1 MACIQCNCGKTRILL
16 ATNRPRTLTVCCC
29 EDCWKRFDVLHQQRG
44 GPKAQDRNLPALL
57 YTFENSLVIE
67 SGDIYFF
74 KLHEGP
80 CPVNAA
86 SSCCNTYMTG
96 YFAPYHHNCVVIP
109 SSESGGGKL
118 EIGNPKGVCV
128 GAGEPI
134 QIGSSPNQGSTMVL

>member
-1 MACIQCNCGKTRILL
+1 MTKIRTIPSSRGLPGGGIAGLDLGTRQLEQSSHHLPRPCGTCNLCR
-16 ATNRPRTLTVCCC
+16 
-29 EDCWKRFDVLHQQRG
+29 
-44 GPKAQDRNLPALL
+44 
-57 YTFENSLVIE
+57 
-67 SGDIYFF
+67 
-74 KLHEGP
+74 

-134 QIGSSPNQGSTMVL
+134 QIGSSPNQGSTISSQLRGSPVFRVGGRKACMVLAQVTLNYR